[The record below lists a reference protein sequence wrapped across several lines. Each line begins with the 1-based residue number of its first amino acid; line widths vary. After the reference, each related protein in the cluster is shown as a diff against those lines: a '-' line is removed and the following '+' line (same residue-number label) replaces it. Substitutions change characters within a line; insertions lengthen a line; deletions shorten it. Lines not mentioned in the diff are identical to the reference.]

1 MIEALHNS
9 IFYEKPE
16 VVSSAPGK
24 INLMGEHTQH
34 SDGFI
39 FSIAINRRVYVS
51 VSSRSDDKFIVYLAR
66 ENSLD
71 IITKKS
77 LSKIEKNE
85 PITPVKAVLNSLLE
99 FDIPG
104 LNICLVNEI
113 PPELGLSEIS
123 AVSIALYFAIRQLQN
138 LEIENDRIFN
148 LCEKLGR
155 YFSLFY
161 ESKSDSIA
169 LTMARSDNGI
179 LVDCRN
185 FKYEYAPISKNF
197 KILIID
203 PRGGKVKR
211 TIEDFLKRG
220 KECKDALEVI
230 STINPQIYSLRDL
243 TVDELNR
250 YSNFLDRTSMQ
261 RVRYIVSENERVLNF
276 VIALRRRDISM
287 LGKLLF
293 DSHLSLRNDYE
304 VSTSEID
311 SIIDIS
317 ATINTVVGAKIFGIS
332 NGAFVLI
339 PRNKAGEAI
348 RIISEKFYETYGRK
362 IKIYVTSPENGV
374 EVKLVS

>member
-16 VVSSAPGK
+16 IVSSAPGK
-24 INLMGEHTQH
+24 INLMGDHTQH

-51 VSSRSDDKFIVYLAR
+51 ASSRSDDKFIVYLAR
-66 ENSLD
+66 ENSLE

-104 LNICLVNEI
+104 LNICVVNEI

-123 AVSIALYFAIRQLQN
+123 AISIALYFAIRQLQN
-138 LEIENDRIFN
+138 LEIENDIIFN
-148 LCEKLGR
+148 LCEKIGR
-155 YFSLFY
+155 YFTFY
-161 ESKSDSIA
+161 ESKPDSIA
-169 LTMARSDNGI
+169 LTMARNDNGI

-185 FKYEYAPISKNF
+185 FKYEYAPISKSF

-203 PRGGKVKR
+203 PRRGEVKR
-211 TIEDFLKRG
+211 KIEEFAKRG

-230 STINPQIYSLRDL
+230 STINPQIHSLRDL

-250 YSNFLDRTSMQ
+250 YSNYLDKTSIQ

-311 SIIDIS
+311 SIVDIS
-317 ATINTVVGAKIFGIS
+317 ATINTVIGAKIFGIS
-332 NGAFVLI
+332 NGAFVLT

-348 RIISEKFYETYGRK
+348 RVISEKFYETYGRK

-374 EVKLVS
+374 EVKLIT